1 MATVK
6 LKFRPSTVDGKEG
19 TLFYQIIH
27 NRRSHRIR
35 TGYKL
40 FPTEWDD
47 RSGGILIP
55 PGSDDGRKNYLATLQ
70 DRVAGETDRLNR
82 IIVSYEQEMR
92 SYTYADILADYSA
105 PEGVDTLFGFM
116 KEMIGQLDRQGR
128 IRTCETYDTTLR
140 NFTRF
145 RKGRDIRFGEIDSE
159 TMIAYELHLKMTGV
173 SKNTSS
179 FYLRILRAVYNRAVE
194 EGLCMQR
201 HPFKHVYTG
210 IDKTAK
216 RALAL
221 DALRQIRDME
231 LTSCSQMNYAR
242 DMFLLSFY
250 LRGMSFVDMA
260 YLKRDDL
267 KNGVLTYRRKKTG
280 QRLSIR
286 WEHCMQQIVER
297 YPNGNPAY
305 LLPILVRS
313 DSDERRQYKN
323 VGHLINRNLRKL
335 GRELSLPVPLTM
347 YVARHTWASI
357 ARSKNIP
364 LSVISESMGHD
375 SEATTRIYLASLD
388 TDVVD
393 QANWVVINLLSEG
406 GGKIKD

>member
-6 LKFRPSTVDGKEG
+6 PKFRPSTVDGKEG
-19 TLFYQIIH
+19 TLFYRIIH

-40 FPTEWDD
+40 FPSEWDE

-55 PGSDDGRKNYLATLQ
+55 PGSDEGRKNYLAVLQ
-70 DRVAGETDRLNR
+70 DRVAGDTDRLNR
-82 IIVSYEQEMR
+82 IIASYEQELR
-92 SYTYADILADYSA
+92 TYTYADILADYSA
-105 PEGVDTLFGFM
+105 PEGADTLFGFM
-116 KEMIGQLDRQGR
+116 KEMIGRLRRQGR

-140 NFTRF
+140 NFNRF
-145 RKGRDIRFGEIDSE
+145 RKGRDMRFGEIDSE
-159 TMIAYELHLKMTGV
+159 IMVAYELHLKMTGV

-194 EGLCMQR
+194 EGFCTQR

-210 IDKTAK
+210 IAKTAK

-221 DALRQIRDME
+221 DALRRIRDME
-231 LTSCSQMNYAR
+231 LASRPQMDYAR
-242 DMFLLSFY
+242 NMFLLSFY
-250 LRGMSFVDMA
+250 QRGMSFVDMA
-260 YLKRDDL
+260 YLKREDL
-267 KNGVLTYRRKKTG
+267 QNGMLTYCRKKTG

-286 WEHCMQQIVER
+286 WEPCMQQIVER

-335 GRELSLPVPLTM
+335 GRELGLAVPLTM
-347 YVARHTWASI
+347 YVARHTWASV
-357 ARSKNIP
+357 ARSRNIP

-388 TDVVD
+388 TAVVD
-393 QANWVVINLLSEG
+393 QANRLVINSLSEEDPG
-406 GGKIKD
+406 